1 MNDST
6 TTEYMRDILKQTRTI
21 AVVGASDKPD
31 RAAYG
36 VMKFLQAKGFR
47 CIPVNPR
54 LAGKTLLGEKVYAS
68 LGEIPERVDMVDL
81 FVNSALAGPATDE
94 AIAIGASAVWMQL
107 GVINEAAAERARQAG
122 LQVVM
127 DHCPAQEWG
136 RLGLDA
142 SEFNF

>member
-6 TTEYMRDILKQTRTI
+6 TTEYMRNILQKAKTI
-21 AVVGASDKPD
+21 AVVGASDKPE
-31 RAAYG
+31 RAAYS
-36 VMKFLQAKGFR
+36 VMKFLQDKGYR

-54 LAGKTLLGEKVYAS
+54 LAGKTLLGEKVYGS
-68 LGEIPERVDMVDL
+68 LREIPESVDMVDL
-81 FVNSALAGPATDE
+81 FVNSKLAGPVTED

-136 RLGLDA
+136 RLGMDA